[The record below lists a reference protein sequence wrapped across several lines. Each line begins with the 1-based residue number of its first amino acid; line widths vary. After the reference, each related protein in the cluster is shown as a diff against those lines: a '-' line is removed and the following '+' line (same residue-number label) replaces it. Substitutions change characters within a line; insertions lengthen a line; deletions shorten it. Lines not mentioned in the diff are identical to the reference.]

1 MSLDIVG
8 LQVIVAL
15 TVGTGCGTLGI
26 AVLIFLVLFVG
37 ILLSGQVDILDLL
50 ELLDEF
56 VVSAADGILVL
67 FIQFAPDLL
76 NQVIDGVETVSDLIA
91 DGDTGVLS
99 LLIVVSL
106 LVSLDLIHQLVDS
119 LGNLVELSGTTICVG
134 SIDGQHGLPVLL
146 AFLGQ
151 CVGNLA
157 LHGVD
162 ASGELLGL
170 SLGLG
175 VVSGHAV
182 DEVVELLH
190 ALVDR
195 AELFPHLIVVVK
207 GSRRIAIVLL
217 DGGLQVLAGL
227 GEVLV
232 ELHGRAVGV
241 GLLSLLGELVDL
253 VLEALVEFV
262 VALLD
267 GGVVVVLIGLLLDL
281 FVSLVEHLL
290 QVADGSDDGVVGLL
304 ILLSSLLSLLDLTD
318 EVVDLLLD
326 GSGLLLNAVAAVDL
340 RIGDGVLHGVGEV
353 VNLLLDVVLLR
364 LQLLLVEE
372 LILHLN
378 LVEVLLQGADSLL
391 GGLDGLILG
400 DGVLGDL
407 EDGVGVGLEHA
418 EQLVLLL
425 DRLAFG
431 ISLFIGLVSQFD
443 VLLDLGQE
451 LLSVLQQA
459 DIVLLAAESRL
470 QQVHSLVV
478 GGGGSVDGV
487 LHLLVGVVVGV
498 DGVDLV

>member
-8 LQVIVAL
+8 LEVIVAL
-15 TVGTGCGTLGI
+15 TVGTWCGTLGI
-26 AVLIFLVLFVG
+26 AVLILLVLLVG

-50 ELLDEF
+50 ELIDEF

-67 FIQFAPDLL
+67 FGQFVLNL
-76 NQVIDGVETVSDLIA
+76 INQVIDGVETVSNLVA
-91 DGDTGVLS
+91 DGDTGVLG

-106 LVSLDLIHQLVDS
+106 LVSLDLIHQFVDS
-119 LGNLVELSGTTICVG
+119 CGNLVELRGSAGCVG
-134 SIDGQHGLPVLL
+134 SVDGQHSLPVLL

-157 LHGVD
+157 LDGVD

-170 SLGLG
+170 SLGLS
-175 VVSGHAV
+175 VVGGHAV

-195 AELFPHLIVVVK
+195 AELFPHLIVVVE
-207 GSRRIAIVLL
+207 GSRGLGIVLL
-217 DGGLQVLAGL
+217 DSGLQLLAGL

-241 GLLSLLGELVDL
+241 GLISLLLEPVDL
-253 VLEALVEFV
+253 GLKLLAELG

-281 FVSLVEHLL
+281 VVGIVEQLL
-290 QVADGSDDGVVGLL
+290 QVADGSDDGIVGFLVL
-304 ILLSSLLSLLDLTD
+304 ISSLLSLLDLTD

-340 RIGDGVLHGVGEV
+340 RIGDGFLHGVGEV

-443 VLLDLGQE
+443 VLLDVGQE
-451 LLSVLQQA
+451 FLRVLQQA
-459 DIVLLAAESRL
+459 GIVLLAAEGRL